1 MAVLGELLL
10 RQPRTVQGLGKPYL
24 IRGYLSGVDHGAK
37 AGESRPHCQ
46 LILVRRKFGARRLSR
61 YWAGNEQRYR
71 NRRLR
76 QMASPLCHATKSDN
90 FRATVNESI
99 GQLLG

>member
-24 IRGYLSGVDHGAK
+24 IRGYLSGVDQGAK

-61 YWAGNEQRYR
+61 YWAGNEQRYQK
-71 NRRLR
+71 RRL
-76 QMASPLCHATKSDN
+76 
-90 FRATVNESI
+90 
-99 GQLLG
+99 GQ